1 MSSFKLRGMNRD
13 SQEEAVQ
20 LREDDLG
27 VQEPVRGQWT
37 MLSTLLWKYRLQ
49 RRLGNLPRNRNFWV
63 LWLLP
68 HNEGE
73 VPKI

>member
-27 VQEPVRGQWT
+27 VQEPVRGQVDHAIDPAVEVQAAEAT
-37 MLSTLLWKYRLQ
+37 
-49 RRLGNLPRNRNFWV
+49 
-63 LWLLP
+63 
-68 HNEGE
+68 GE
-73 VPKI
+73 PA